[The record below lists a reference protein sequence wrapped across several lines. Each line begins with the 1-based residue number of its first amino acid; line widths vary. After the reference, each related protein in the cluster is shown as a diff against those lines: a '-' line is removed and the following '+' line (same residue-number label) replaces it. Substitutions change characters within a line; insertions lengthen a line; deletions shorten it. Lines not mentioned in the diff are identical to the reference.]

1 MIFQNHGDLIDGNQ
15 HILKLILARITCC
28 DQVIVKYIDKQSA
41 SQILFD
47 KTPSEKGFRVKK
59 TPIT

>member
-1 MIFQNHGDLIDGNQ
+1 MLIFPQ
-15 HILKLILARITCC
+15 LARITCC
-28 DQVIVKYIDKQSA
+28 DQAIQFLTYKLTKIVKYIDKQSA